1 MSQSVAVTRGIRVE
15 VNAEYVAERSRPAD
29 SHWFFAYHI
38 RISNEGTETVK
49 LVSRHWIITD
59 AHGEEEEVRG
69 PGVVGAQPV
78 LEPGEQFEYTSFCPL
93 ETSFGSMRGTY
104 QMVTRTGEQFDAEIA
119 AFALVEPY
127 SVN

>member
-38 RISNEGTETVK
+38 RISNEGAEAVK

-69 PGVVGAQPV
+69 PGVVGAHPE

-104 QMVTRTGEQFDAEIA
+104 QMVTRTGEPFDVEIA

>member
-1 MSQSVAVTRGIRVE
+1 MSRTEFNPSLVRVTVAAV
-15 VNAEYVAERSRPAD
+15 YLP
-29 SHWFFAYHI
+29 SHSSPDRNQYTFAYTI
-38 RISNEGTETVK
+38 TINNGATLPVQ
-49 LVSRHWIITD
+49 LLSRHWIITD

-69 PGVVGAQPV
+69 PGVVGAHPE

-104 QMVTRTGEQFDAEIA
+104 QMVTRTGEPFDVEIA